1 MGELQLLRRVEVP
14 IALPVIMSGVRSSA
28 VTVVAT
34 ATLAAVVGGGTLGA
48 FILDGL
54 FNNDQPRIFG
64 AAVLVTWE
72 LRDSVGWF
80 AAIGIG
86 AAVWLGGSFG
96 IGFVFELAT
105 ASFVRRTQRLALEG
119 DRDEPDEEIW

>member
-1 MGELQLLRRVEVP
+1 ACGEDIGYWAVACGLFCVKCPHCRARLRIVRTDRMNRVT
-14 IALPVIMSGVRSSA
+14 SA
-28 VTVVAT
+28 VAIGAVL
-34 ATLAAVVGGGTLGA
+34 LAL
-48 FILDGL
+48 
-54 FNNDQPRIFG
+54 G

-80 AAIGIG
+80 AALGIG